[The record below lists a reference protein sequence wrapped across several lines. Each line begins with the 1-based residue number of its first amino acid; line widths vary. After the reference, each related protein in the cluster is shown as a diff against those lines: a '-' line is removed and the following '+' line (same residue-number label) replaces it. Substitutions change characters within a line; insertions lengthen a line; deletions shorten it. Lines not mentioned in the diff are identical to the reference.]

1 MLARGGVPRSAQ
13 DGRAVAGRAPNGR
26 ARGTSQ
32 GATPGSSPSPG
43 WGSSCRLGRAAQ
55 HRPLLSCPL
64 LSSQTSWGARC
75 SGVSREQQGAGVRLG
90 KIAPYVNLTPASI
103 PSVTSDICVVVGCT
117 VCGTLEPS
125 SPGVLQVPPRSATGG
140 QRLRVP
146 RERAWT
152 PARAGGTGQPRATRL
167 PRTQLRAVPGSV
179 PTPVCGH
186 SSQRGL
192 GAPPATPCP
201 QHPVQQEGSCAPRA
215 PRCCCFISINSWPI
229 L

>member
-1 MLARGGVPRSAQ
+1 MLAPGGVLRSAQ

-26 ARGTSQ
+26 ARATSQ

-43 WGSSCRLGRAAQ
+43 WGSSCRFGCAAQ

-64 LSSQTSWGARC
+64 LSSQTSWEARC
-75 SGVSREQQGAGVRLG
+75 SGVSCEQQGAGVRLG

-140 QRLRVP
+140 QRLLVP
-146 RERAWT
+146 GERAWT

-167 PRTQLRAVPGSV
+167 PQDTASGCPRLRAHPGVWPQLPEWAGGS
-179 PTPVCGH
+179 PRHPLPSAPGAAG
-186 SSQRGL
+186 GL
-192 GAPPATPCP
+192 LRPARTALLLL
-201 QHPVQQEGSCAPRA
+201 H
-215 PRCCCFISINSWPI
+215 
-229 L
+229 